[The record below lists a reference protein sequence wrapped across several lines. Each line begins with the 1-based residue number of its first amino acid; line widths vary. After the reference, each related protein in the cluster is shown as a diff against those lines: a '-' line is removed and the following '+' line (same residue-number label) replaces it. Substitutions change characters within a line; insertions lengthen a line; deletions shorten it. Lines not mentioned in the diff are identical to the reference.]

1 MPKIN
6 NLLKGKTI
14 QINPSEIE
22 NYVAKIPNMSDANFK
37 KLNKAYK
44 NNRGCRCSFDDNELV
59 GSGFASM
66 AKKGAKAGAKAIKNN
81 KQLSK
86 LKDQAI
92 NQGLNYAVN
101 QAGLDEN
108 TGALIKS
115 LGSNIANRQFDQLA
129 GSGFASMAKKG
140 AKAIKNNKQLS
151 KLKDQ
156 AINQGLNYAVN
167 QAGLDENTGALVKS
181 LGSNLANRQFDQFA
195 GSGFASMAKKGAKA
209 GAKAIKNNKQLSK
222 LKDQAINQGLNYA
235 VNQAGLDENTGAL
248 VKSLGSNLANRQF
261 DQLAGGSMFNKKLGR
276 NILKNSSKA
285 LKIGNKISN
294 AMGYDDLDNMA
305 IDFATQQTLGRIDPT
320 LGNMASKQLNRLAD
334 KQIEKHGGNINPYL
348 PKQLQGG
355 SLSSLSSG
363 RTHNYEVYD
372 NLSNEVQVNH
382 QAFNPD
388 MYLDPMFDQLKL
400 IRQQAQLGLSGSGF
414 KVNM

>member
-1 MPKIN
+1 MSKIN
-6 NLLKGKTI
+6 NLLNGKTV
-14 QINPSEIE
+14 QINPSEIK
-22 NYVAKIPNMSDANFK
+22 NYVSKMPNMSDANFN
-37 KLNKAYK
+37 KLNKAFK

-101 QAGLDEN
+101 QAGLDET
-108 TGALIKS
+108 TGALVKN
-115 LGSNIANRQFDQLA
+115 LGTNIANRQFNQL
-129 GSGFASMAKKG
+129 
-140 AKAIKNNKQLS
+140 
-151 KLKDQ
+151 
-156 AINQGLNYAVN
+156 
-167 QAGLDENTGALVKS
+167 
-181 LGSNLANRQFDQFA
+181 A

-235 VNQAGLDENTGAL
+235 VNQAGLDETTGAL
-248 VKSLGSNLANRQF
+248 VKNLGTNIANRQLN
-261 DQLAGGSMFNKKLGR
+261 QLAGGSMFNKKLGR
-276 NILKNSSKA
+276 NILKQGSKA
-285 LKIGNKISN
+285 LKVGNKISN
-294 AMGYDDLDNMA
+294 AMGYDDLDDMA

-320 LGNMASKQLNRLAD
+320 LGNIASKQLNRLAD
-334 KQIEKHGGNINPYL
+334 KQIEKHGGNMNPYM

-355 SLSSLSSG
+355 SLSSLSTG
-363 RTHNYEVYD
+363 RMRNYEVYD
-372 NLSNEVQVNH
+372 NLSNHVQNNH

-400 IRQQAQLGLSGSGF
+400 IRQQSRLGLSGSGF
-414 KVNM
+414 MVKM

>member
-59 GSGFASM
+59 
-66 AKKGAKAGAKAIKNN
+66 
-81 KQLSK
+81 
-86 LKDQAI
+86 
-92 NQGLNYAVN
+92 
-101 QAGLDEN
+101 
-108 TGALIKS
+108 
-115 LGSNIANRQFDQLA
+115 
-129 GSGFASMAKKG
+129 
-140 AKAIKNNKQLS
+140 
-151 KLKDQ
+151 
-156 AINQGLNYAVN
+156 
-167 QAGLDENTGALVKS
+167 
-181 LGSNLANRQFDQFA
+181 

-355 SLSSLSSG
+355 SLSSG

-414 KVNM
+414 RVNM